1 VHLTI
6 LVQKYGGTSVG
17 TIERIE
23 KVAKRIIKK
32 KLEGYKVVVVV
43 SAMAKTTDELLT
55 MAYTMSKHPPKRE
68 LDMLLSTGEQI
79 SISLLSIA
87 LNEQGHSAISFTGSQ
102 VGIKTTGFHTKSKIS
117 EIDGTRIREA
127 LEEDKIVIVA
137 GFQGINENDD
147 ITTLGRGGSDTTA
160 VALAASLEG
169 ECQIY
174 TDVDGIYSIDP
185 RVYTNAKKLNT
196 ITFEEMLEM
205 ASLGAGVMHYR
216 AIELGEKFNVP
227 IYVASSMY
235 DAEGTLIKES
245 DNMMEG
251 PAITGMAIN
260 NDDAMI
266 SLNNVPHK
274 IELIASIFN
283 SLAKE
288 DINIDMISQ
297 TSPQNGMV
305 SISFTL
311 PKGELTDG
319 TEIINSYIN
328 KYPIIHMDINEDI
341 TKLSVVGIGMR
352 SQSGVAAQ
360 MFMLLAKADIP
371 IHMVTTSEIKI
382 SYVIHPADQQKAVQ
396 TIAKAFDL

>member
-1 VHLTI
+1 MTI
-6 LVQKYGGTSVG
+6 VVQKYGGTSIG
-17 TIERIE
+17 TIEKIQQ
-23 KVAKRIIKK
+23 VAQKIIQTKIQ
-32 KLEGYKVVVVV
+32 GYKVVVVV
-43 SAMAKTTDELLT
+43 SAMAKTTDELLK
-55 MAYTMSKHPPKRE
+55 MAYSMSKHPPKRE
-68 LDMLLSTGEQI
+68 LDMLLSTGEQV

-87 LNEQGHSAISFTGSQ
+87 LNEQGHSAISFTGPQ

-117 EIDGTRIREA
+117 EIDGSRIREA
-127 LEEDKIVIVA
+127 LEDDKIIIVA
-137 GFQGINENDD
+137 GFQGVNAKDD

-160 VALAASLEG
+160 VALAASLG
-169 ECQIY
+169 AKCYIY

-185 RVYTNAKKLNT
+185 RVYSDAKKLHT

-227 IYVASSMY
+227 IYVSSSVA
-235 DAEGTLIKES
+235 DVDGTLIKES

-266 SLNNVPHK
+266 SLNHVPHK

-283 SLAKE
+283 SLAKG

-297 TSPQNGMV
+297 TSPQNELV

-311 PKGELTDG
+311 PKEDLIDG
-319 TEIINSYIN
+319 TEIINSCIHE
-328 KYPIIHMDINEDI
+328 YPKIHMNIKEDI

-352 SQSGVAAQ
+352 SQSGVAAK
-360 MFMLLAKADIP
+360 MFMLLAMADIP

-382 SYVIHPADQQKAVQ
+382 SYVIHPKDQQNAVE
-396 TIAKAFDL
+396 TIAKAFNL

>member
-1 VHLTI
+1 MTI
-6 LVQKYGGTSVG
+6 VVQKYGGTSIG
-17 TIERIE
+17 TIEKIQQ
-23 KVAKRIIKK
+23 VAQKIIQTKIQ
-32 KLEGYKVVVVV
+32 GYKVVVVV
-43 SAMAKTTDELLT
+43 SAMAKTTDELLK
-55 MAYTMSKHPPKRE
+55 MAYSMSKHPPKRE
-68 LDMLLSTGEQI
+68 LDMLLSTGEQV

-87 LNEQGHSAISFTGSQ
+87 LNEQGHSAISFTGPQ

-117 EIDGTRIREA
+117 EIDGSRIREA
-127 LEEDKIVIVA
+127 LEDDKIIIVA
-137 GFQGINENDD
+137 GFQGVNAKDD

-160 VALAASLEG
+160 VALAASLG
-169 ECQIY
+169 AKCYIY

-185 RVYTNAKKLNT
+185 RVYSDAKKLHT

-227 IYVASSMY
+227 IYVSSSVA
-235 DAEGTLIKES
+235 DVDGTLIKES

-266 SLNNVPHK
+266 SLNHVPHK

-283 SLAKE
+283 SLAKG

-297 TSPQNGMV
+297 TSPQNELV

-311 PKGELTDG
+311 PKEDLIDG
-319 TEIINSYIN
+319 TEIINSCIN
-328 KYPIIHMDINEDI
+328 EYPKIHMNIKEDI

-352 SQSGVAAQ
+352 SQSGVAAK
-360 MFMLLAKADIP
+360 MFMLLAMADIP

-382 SYVIHPADQQKAVQ
+382 SYVIHPKDQQNAVE
-396 TIAKAFDL
+396 TIAKAFNL

>member
-1 VHLTI
+1 MTI
-6 LVQKYGGTSVG
+6 VVQKYGGTSIG
-17 TIERIE
+17 TIEKIQQ
-23 KVAKRIIKK
+23 VAQKIIQTKIQ
-32 KLEGYKVVVVV
+32 GYKVVVVV
-43 SAMAKTTDELLT
+43 SAMGKTTDELLK
-55 MAYTMSKHPPKRE
+55 MAYSMSKHPPKRE
-68 LDMLLSTGEQI
+68 LDMLLSTGEQV

-87 LNEQGHSAISFTGSQ
+87 LNEQGHSAISFTGPQ

-117 EIDGTRIREA
+117 EIDGSRIREA
-127 LEEDKIVIVA
+127 LEDDKIIIVA
-137 GFQGINENDD
+137 GFQGVNAKDD

-160 VALAASLEG
+160 VALAASLG
-169 ECQIY
+169 AKCYIY

-185 RVYTNAKKLNT
+185 RVYSDAKKLHT

-227 IYVASSMY
+227 IYVSSSVA
-235 DAEGTLIKES
+235 DVDGTLIKES

-266 SLNNVPHK
+266 SLNHVPHK

-283 SLAKE
+283 SLAKG

-297 TSPQNGMV
+297 TSPQNELV

-311 PKGELTDG
+311 PKEDLIDG
-319 TEIINSYIN
+319 TEIINSCIN
-328 KYPIIHMDINEDI
+328 EYPKIHMNIKEDI

-352 SQSGVAAQ
+352 SQSGVAAK
-360 MFMLLAKADIP
+360 MFMLLAMADIP

-382 SYVIHPADQQKAVQ
+382 SYVIHPKDQQNAVE
-396 TIAKAFDL
+396 TIAKAFNL

>member
-1 VHLTI
+1 MTI

-23 KVAKRIIKK
+23 KVAKKIIKK
-32 KLEGYKVVVVV
+32 KLDGYKVVVVV
-43 SAMAKTTDELLT
+43 SAMAKTTDQLLA
-55 MAYTMSKHPPKRE
+55 MAYGMSKNPPKRE

-79 SISLLSIA
+79 SIALLSIA
-87 LNEQGHSAISFTGSQ
+87 LNEQGHKAISFTGSQ
-102 VGIKTTGFHTKSKIS
+102 VGIKTTGFHTNSKIS
-117 EIDGTRIREA
+117 EIDGSRIREA
-127 LEEDKIVIVA
+127 LEDDKIVIVA

-160 VALAASLEG
+160 VALAANLKC

-174 TDVDGIYSIDP
+174 TDVDGIYSVDP
-185 RVYTNAKKLNT
+185 RVYSKAKKLNF
-196 ITFEEMLEM
+196 ITFEEMSEM

-216 AIELGEKFNVP
+216 AIELGEKFGVP
-227 IYVASSMY
+227 IYVASSKQ
-235 DAEGTLIKES
+235 DIEGTFIKES

-266 SLNNVPHK
+266 SLNNIPHD

-283 SLAKE
+283 SLAQD

-311 PKGELTDG
+311 PKGMLSEG
-319 TEIINSYIN
+319 VKIINSYID
-328 KYPIIHMDINEDI
+328 KYPNIHMDINEDI

-352 SQSGVAAQ
+352 SQSGVAAK
-360 MFMLLAKADIP
+360 MFMLLAEAEIP
-371 IHMVTTSEIKI
+371 IYMVTTSEIRI
-382 SYVIHPADQQKAVQ
+382 SYVIHPDHQQKSVEI
-396 TIAKAFDL
+396 IAGAFNL

>member
-1 VHLTI
+1 MDLTI
-6 LVQKYGGTSVG
+6 LVQKYGGTSIA

-23 KVAKRIIKK
+23 KVAKRIIRK

-43 SAMAKTTDELLT
+43 SAMAKTTDELLA
-55 MAYTMSKHPPKRE
+55 MAYAMSKNPPKRE

-87 LNEQGHSAISFTGSQ
+87 LNEQGHRAISFTGSQ
-102 VGIKTTGFHTKSKIS
+102 VGIKTTGFHTNSKIY
-117 EIDGTRIREA
+117 EIDGSRIRQA
-127 LEEDKIVIVA
+127 LENDNIVIVA
-137 GFQGINENDD
+137 GFQGINDNDD

-160 VALAASLEG
+160 VALAANLKCQ
-169 ECQIY
+169 CQIY

-185 RVYTNAKKLNT
+185 RLYPEAKKLKY
-196 ITFEEMLEM
+196 ITFEEMSEM

-216 AIELGEKFNVP
+216 AIELGEKFNIP
-227 IYVASSMY
+227 IYVASSNH
-235 DAEGTLIKES
+235 DVEGTFIKES

-266 SLNNVPHK
+266 NLNNVPHN

-283 SLAKE
+283 SLAQD

-297 TSPQNGMV
+297 TSPKNGMV

-311 PKGELTDG
+311 PKGVLSEG
-319 TEIINSYIN
+319 VKIINSYIN
-328 KYPIIHMDINEDI
+328 KYPIIHMDINDDI
-341 TKLSVVGIGMR
+341 SKLSVVGIGMR
-352 SQSGVAAQ
+352 SQSGVAAK
-360 MFMLLAKADIP
+360 MFMLLAKAKIP

-382 SYVIHPADQQKAVQ
+382 SYVIHPEHQQKAVQ
-396 TIAKAFDL
+396 TIAQAFNL